1 MLEKDEKDDG
11 VLRSEYDRET
21 TPKSLA
27 TAVPPKSQVRSV
39 KVKPRYT
46 EERKDD
52 VLVQQK
58 VIEKKQSQNIQLS
71 DID

>member
-1 MLEKDEKDDG
+1 M
-11 VLRSEYDRET
+11 LRSEFDRET

-27 TAVPPKSQVRSV
+27 TAVPPKSQARSV
-39 KVKPRYT
+39 KEKLRHK

-58 VIEKKQSQNIQLS
+58 VIQKKESQNIELS